1 MIEMLVAVAIT
12 MLVLVVVVPL
22 TVVFLLVRQVR
33 RSRAFRRLRAARAR
47 VHTAPVRAAAG
58 GAAPLLRPW
67 NRLAT
72 DAAAAR
78 DRFAATVAQTP
89 AGPLRS
95 RLNDVL
101 GEVDEA
107 VNDAQRLARE
117 GSNADRARRE
127 VSAAL
132 ARQRKRN
139 RSAGAASVDLAHD
152 LLVSTRAQQASADR
166 LGEASRQTL
175 CQLQLVVA
183 RLEELTAHTL
193 ELTMGTPL
201 PHQRVALSS
210 IADHVAA
217 LREATA
223 EVEELHARVAL

>member
-12 MLVLVVVVPL
+12 MLVLAVVVPL
-22 TVVFLLVRQVR
+22 TVMWLLVRQVR
-33 RSRAFRRLRAARAR
+33 RSRAMRLLRAARAGAHR
-47 VHTAPVRAAAG
+47 TPARAAAG

-67 NRLAT
+67 SRLAADA
-72 DAAAAR
+72 DAAR
-78 DRFAATVAQTP
+78 SRFAATVTQTRP
-89 AGPLRS
+89 GPLRD
-95 RLNDVL
+95 RLADVL
-101 GEVDEA
+101 REVDEA
-107 VNDAQRLARE
+107 AADAQRLARE

-132 ARQRKRN
+132 ARQRKRS
-139 RSAGAASVDLAHD
+139 RAAGAASGDVATD
-152 LLVSTRAQQASADR
+152 LLASTRAQQASADR

-193 ELTMGTPL
+193 ELTMATPL
-201 PHQRVALSS
+201 PHQRLALSS

-223 EVEELHARVAL
+223 EVDELEARVAL